1 MLALFD
7 KDLPSN
13 EREAIA
19 KELSSV
25 PCPDKFPLAK
35 PEFPAPLMS
44 NDHKAKNGF
53 FCGAKKWL
61 LFNKMNAAGNWLQK
75 NVNDWEDDAEYMRM
89 KNCLQDLKV
98 VNDLAER
105 CIKDI
110 LDYADLAKDSQYQED
125 IVIVATDHRGIL
137 QDLRKQA
144 LAN

>member
-1 MLALFD
+1 
-7 KDLPSN
+7 
-13 EREAIA
+13 
-19 KELSSV
+19 
-25 PCPDKFPLAK
+25 
-35 PEFPAPLMS
+35 
-44 NDHKAKNGF
+44 
-53 FCGAKKWL
+53 
-61 LFNKMNAAGNWLQK
+61 MNAAGNWLQK
-75 NVNDWEDDAEYMRM
+75 NVNDWEDDDEYMRM

-98 VNDLAER
+98 VNDIAER